1 VKGAYTGA
9 FRSVSSMLGAL
20 LLLVLAACGTSGVAR
35 SLPVNDDDPASVI
48 AHAVASLDKNGP
60 YRDPSTAEAEQ
71 ARAAARLILDAP
83 SDNAGLDRAF
93 GGLGFTAKHGT
104 DPATGRP
111 YAMFTMP
118 TDAEPAWGTV
128 LIDRSA
134 PVRVVLE
141 VPHPAADLHTEVI
154 GTALYR
160 LRPGSVLLVAGAH
173 RDAAGGKG
181 DVAHNDRSMFHLLA
195 TEFAGRGIPQ
205 IQLHGFADRNLPER
219 EAVVSTGSGP
229 TSALAEG
236 VAAAFSRAGLN
247 TCRAWAQPCGGRG
260 GPRHEPGGAAAA
272 AGAAFLHVELG
283 YAVRSVPARRDLVAK
298 AMVEALG

>member
-1 VKGAYTGA
+1 MVG
-9 FRSVSSMLGAL
+9 V
-20 LLLVLAACGTSGVAR
+20 LLLVLTACGASGVAR

-48 AHAVASLDKNGP
+48 AHAVASLDKFGP

-71 ARAAARLILDAP
+71 GRAVARLILDAP
-83 SDNAGLDRAF
+83 ADTAGLDRAF
-93 GGLGFTAKHGT
+93 GGLGYTPKHGT

-111 YAMFTMP
+111 YAMYTMP

-128 LIDRSA
+128 LIDRTR
-134 PVRVVLE
+134 PVRAVVE

-154 GTALYR
+154 GTALHR
-160 LRPGSVLLVAGAH
+160 LLPGSVLLVAGAH

-181 DVAHNDRSMFHLLA
+181 DVAHNDRSMFHILA

-236 VAAAFSRAGLN
+236 VAAAFGRAGFN
-247 TCRAWAQPCGGRG
+247 TCRAWAEPCGRLEGTRNEQG
-260 GPRHEPGGAAAA
+260 IAAAA

-283 YAVRSVPARRDLVAK
+283 YAVRSNPSRRDLVAK
-298 AMVEALG
+298 AVVDALG